1 MTGLNPEP
9 TTDNVARMVMLL
21 FRAAIVLVF
30 VLLVGRL
37 YQLQIVRGD
46 SYRLSADNNRFRL
59 QEVAAPRGV
68 MYDRTGQILVRNR
81 PSFEASLVP
90 DDLPFD
96 DPETEGRQ
104 RNHGGDR
111 PRSICWRRTRTR
123 RSPSA
128 SAN

>member
-1 MTGLNPEP
+1 MFDDRRRVTGLNPEP
-9 TTDNVARMVMLL
+9 TNDSVARTVMLL
-21 FRAAIVLVF
+21 FRVAIVLVF

-81 PSFEASLVP
+81 PSFEA
-90 DDLPFD
+90 
-96 DPETEGRQ
+96 GA
-104 RNHGGDR
+104 
-111 PRSICWRRTRTR
+111 R
-123 RSPSA
+123 RSPL
-128 SAN
+128 